1 MNLQEDFHTTLVK
14 VGNQLDE
21 EDLEKLKFLVSEK
34 DVNRV
39 ELDRA
44 KSGCQFFELL
54 EKNGIIDQNNTEQ
67 LKDWLN
73 TLQNA
78 KALQILQNFH
88 PKEER
93 SSSKNQGPSNISS
106 SKIVTHFKSTKKLEE
121 LKDAIDRTS
130 TNFVTLKGLLGSG
143 KSQMALKYG
152 CEFKKQNKS
161 SIVWKLNCKDVTS
174 LQTSLKDFCTGLDI
188 QIKMDESK
196 QTEASIEDLG
206 QNILRILI
214 SKNNAIHLLILD
226 DVVEVSCR
234 CLQSFI
240 QECRSCQHIKIIVTT
255 FQPLFNDC
263 KIIEING
270 FTENEAVD
278 FLSEEKKLSEK
289 VIEEYIKLGS
299 KYSFLPLGLYCART
313 YMNHSHI
320 SPKTLNKLC
329 ETKALR
335 QIEDSHCIADDPSV
349 LNNKTLFKA
358 LIQFIDILENTE
370 NLKVFDMILSLQF
383 LEIEEI
389 PVLLYDFF
397 VSESPDTG
405 HAVETNNFIQ
415 ALQKFSFGKI
425 EGVDDERVLSTHYA
439 VVSALKIFSEQQKS
453 NHCHTKFQTREKN
466 LLKQL
471 LRAFMYV
478 MDKDNRSKMDFKR
491 NKMMVQHARS
501 ALIHADELFKKDQ
514 TLRHDLEFLM
524 SVIYVHDL
532 VGYTYNFAGILNV
545 AAHHSDMAKSYCF
558 VLLNVDHA
566 AFENDLK
573 DNCGRVES
581 IDQLD
586 RFCKEKTQHLFDGM
600 KCMASDNAAK
610 LENFAKSYIL
620 EKHRAEDDILALSK
634 ILENDLERETR
645 LNESELETL
654 CHRGYAVPLKDM
666 PHLFLY
672 ELLLSTFYTHGRRI
686 FYLTKPVD
694 SIKARI
700 FCSYLFISYHLG
712 QMLTSQFPKWKSL
725 YAMLTSRSGTLQQC
739 FDNHSDLN
747 QHNMV
752 AFQKVAS
759 RCVKMLQ
766 EECRYFMFGIFKTD
780 TRKDDHFQAICLKQL
795 IRCYKHM
802 LQFAQN
808 ETEQNEVMI
817 KGKECVSRL
826 KQSLPSMEDRTFFPS
841 LQFSVGEFYECI
853 EDYAEAA
860 KVFEKLCPKCIR
872 FANQELINEKLNK
885 YEKKASIMLIKCKCK
900 NNEIDLA
907 KKLYHRLT
915 LNLQNT
921 KDTLE
926 LQTLEE
932 INQKYNLN

>member
-1 MNLQEDFHTTLVK
+1 M
-14 VGNQLDE
+14 
-21 EDLEKLKFLVSEK
+21 
-34 DVNRV
+34 
-39 ELDRA
+39 
-44 KSGCQFFELL
+44 
-54 EKNGIIDQNNTEQ
+54 
-67 LKDWLN
+67 
-73 TLQNA
+73 
-78 KALQILQNFH
+78 
-88 PKEER
+88 
-93 SSSKNQGPSNISS
+93 
-106 SKIVTHFKSTKKLEE
+106 
-121 LKDAIDRTS
+121 
-130 TNFVTLKGLLGSG
+130 LGSG

-174 LQTSLKDFCTGLDI
+174 LQTSLKEFCTGLDI
-188 QIKMDESK
+188 KIEMDESK

-214 SKNNAIHLLILD
+214 SKNNAVHLLILD

-234 CLQSFI
+234 CLQPFI
-240 QECRSCQHIKIIVTT
+240 QECRSCQHIQIIVTT
-255 FQPLFNDC
+255 FEPLFNDC
-263 KIIEING
+263 KLIEIYG
-270 FTENEAVD
+270 FTEDEAVE
-278 FLSEEKKLSEK
+278 FLSEGRKLSK
-289 VIEEYIKLGS
+289 NDVEEYTKLGS

-313 YMNHSHI
+313 YMHHSHI

-329 ETKALR
+329 ETKTLR

-370 NLKVFDMILSLQF
+370 NSKVFDMILSLQF
-383 LEIEEI
+383 LGIEDI
-389 PVLLYDFF
+389 PVLLFNFF
-397 VSESPDTG
+397 VSDSPDTNQ
-405 HAVETNNFIQ
+405 AVETNNFIQ

-425 EGVDDERVLSTHYA
+425 EGEDDDRVLSTHYA

-453 NHCHTKFQTREKN
+453 KVGHEEALYIKFRTKDIN

-478 MDKDNRSKMDFKR
+478 MDKDNRSKIDFKR

-501 ALIHADELFKKDQ
+501 ALIHADELFKKHQ

-524 SVIYVHDL
+524 SVIYVHDV
-532 VGYTYNFAGILNV
+532 VGYTYNFDGILNV

-558 VLLNVDHA
+558 VLLNVDQE

-573 DNCGRVES
+573 DKCGRVES
-581 IDQLD
+581 IDKLD
-586 RFCKEKTQHLFDGM
+586 KFCQEKAAHLFDEM
-600 KCMASDNAAK
+600 KCMASDNAVK
-610 LENFAKSYIL
+610 LENFAKYHIL
-620 EKHRAEDDILALSK
+620 DKYLAEDDISALSK
-634 ILENDLERETR
+634 ILEKDLERETR

-654 CHRGYAVPLKDM
+654 CHRGYAVPLEDM
-666 PHLFLY
+666 THLFLY

-686 FYLTKPVD
+686 FYLITPVD
-694 SIKARI
+694 VIKARI

-712 QMLTSQFPKWKSL
+712 QMLTSQFPRWKSL

-739 FDNHSDLN
+739 FDDHSDLN
-747 QHNMV
+747 QHNII

-780 TRKDDHFQAICLKQL
+780 TRKDDHYQAICLKQL

-802 LQFAQN
+802 LRFAQN

-817 KGKECVSRL
+817 KGKECVTRL
-826 KQSLPSMEDRTFFPS
+826 KQSLPSMEDRTYFPS
-841 LQFSVGEFYECI
+841 LQFSIGEFCECI

-860 KVFEKLCPKCIR
+860 KVFEKLCPNCIR
-872 FANQELINEKLNK
+872 FANQELINERLNK